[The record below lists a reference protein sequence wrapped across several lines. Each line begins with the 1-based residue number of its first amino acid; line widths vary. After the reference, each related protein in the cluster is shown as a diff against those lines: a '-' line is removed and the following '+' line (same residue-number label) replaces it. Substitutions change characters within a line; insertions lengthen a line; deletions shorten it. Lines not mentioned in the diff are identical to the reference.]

1 MARGYPGVER
11 VSGAFGSCQI
21 VSRIHKVQRNTRNT
35 AWASVVSLIGNSTDD
50 SVGVEGKTAIAI
62 TVSESLIDSGPRV
75 WPAAVIFFGV
85 INSHETHSRNNCSH
99 WSRQKKK
106 SNYCITV
113 QYCTTVPLGT
123 KKEVVLQKVRGFDSV
138 NHASQNK
145 ASFVSV
151 QPIDAEKER
160 LCI

>member
-1 MARGYPGVER
+1 

-21 VSRIHKVQRNTRNT
+21 VSRIHIVQRNTRNT

-62 TVSESLIDSGPRV
+62 TVSESLIDSGLRV

-106 SNYCITV
+106 SNYYST
-113 QYCTTVPLGT
+113 YHYATRD
-123 KKEVVLQKVRGFDSV
+123 KKKRQSCKKSVAWTLSYSV

-145 ASFVSV
+145 APIVSV
-151 QPIDAEKER
+151 KPIDVEKER